1 MKDKTSFRHCVRQR
15 TDRRPLVIQ
24 PWKLRHRPP
33 GWLTRESETMKTDSN
48 RPPHGGAVLASGIA
62 LALAAC
68 AGTPPPN
75 QQLWLA
81 TEAVAH
87 AMAAGGAQYAPLE
100 MGLARDKLH
109 RATVAVTIKDHDTA
123 RPLAEQ
129 AQADAQRAE
138 AKAGS
143 AKARQAAGND
153 RSGGPQRDRRG
164 ETMLSDEAASIDPR

>member
-1 MKDKTSFRHCVRQR
+1 
-15 TDRRPLVIQ
+15 
-24 PWKLRHRPP
+24 
-33 GWLTRESETMKTDSN
+33 MKTDSN

-68 AGTPPPN
+68 VGTPPPN

-81 TEAVAH
+81 TEAVTH

-123 RPLAEQ
+123 RTLAEQ
-129 AQADAQRAE
+129 AQGDAKLAE
-138 AKAGS
+138 AKAAS
-143 AKARQAAGND
+143 AKARQAARND
-153 RSGGPQRDRRG
+153 RSGGRQRDCRVH
-164 ETMLSDEAASIDPR
+164 TVPCDEVGSIDPR

>member
-1 MKDKTSFRHCVRQR
+1 M
-15 TDRRPLVIQ
+15 
-24 PWKLRHRPP
+24 
-33 GWLTRESETMKTDSN
+33 
-48 RPPHGGAVLASGIA
+48 LASGIA

-68 AGTPPPN
+68 AGAPPPN

-81 TEAVAH
+81 TEAVAR

-123 RPLAEQ
+123 RTLAEQ
-129 AQADAQRAE
+129 AQGDAQLAE

-143 AKARQAAGND
+143 AKARQAARNC
-153 RSGGPQRDRRG
+153 RSGGRQRHCRV
-164 ETMLSDEAASIDPR
+164 ETVPSDEVGSIDPH

>member
-1 MKDKTSFRHCVRQR
+1 
-15 TDRRPLVIQ
+15 
-24 PWKLRHRPP
+24 
-33 GWLTRESETMKTDSN
+33 MKTDSN
-48 RPPHGGAVLASGIA
+48 RPPHGGAVLASGLA

-87 AMAAGGAQYAPLE
+87 AMSAGGAQYAPLE
-100 MGLARDKLH
+100 MRLARDKLH

-123 RPLAEQ
+123 RTLAEQ
-129 AQADAQRAE
+129 AQGDARLAE

-143 AKARQAAGND
+143 AKARQATGNGP
-153 RSGGPQRDRRG
+153 SGGRQRDCRV
-164 ETMLSDEAASIDPR
+164 ETVLCDEVGSIDPR